1 MRKAKDEFGRGSIRK
16 LIAAGCFVGL
26 CCVAAPSALAD
37 QPQSSQEP
45 NPPVRLMGAK
55 DGRAIVKAAREH
67 DQPAPGTQD
76 CSHLVHE
83 IYATAGFTYA
93 YASSF
98 DLYAGHVS
106 FAQVKTPQPGDL
118 IVWPGHAG
126 IVLDPRTHSFYSL
139 VRSGL
144 DAEDYNGPYWRSRGK
159 PRFFRYVVQGRENVL
174 VAKAKTPAASPAAG
188 TTNSRDTTAVLAD
201 RSDAHASS
209 VEQRSAKTASERAAV
224 IYGLKAI
231 DGASAVPP
239 EVPASIV
246 VAEGRQPPTRD
257 EVAEGISEL
266 SNAAGNLLRVDD
278 LANVGLP
285 VVIYDQ
291 LSVERL
297 EFKRDH
303 GWAHLQVDSTLSVS
317 NGETQLQKRRDNV
330 RWELRRAESGWEAV
344 APLDRTF
351 VPRQVAV
358 AIFVAQ
364 LAHLTQNDGGGAH
377 ADAVHRQEAQLA
389 GLLNALLGNK

>member
-1 MRKAKDEFGRGSIRK
+1 MGNVNGGVAWRRRRESM
-16 LIAAGCFVGL
+16 LAAHLACFSCGAASL
-26 CCVAAPSALAD
+26 AFANAAPS
-37 QPQSSQEP
+37 PQDSGP
-45 NPPVRLMGAK
+45 RVRLMGSK
-55 DGRAIVKAAREH
+55 DGRSIVKAAREH

-83 IYATAGFTYA
+83 IYAAAGFAYP

-98 DLYAGHVS
+98 DLYAGSES
-106 FAQVKTPQPGDL
+106 FERVKAPQPGDL

-126 IVLDPRTHSFYSL
+126 IVLDPHKHSFYSL

-144 DAEDYNGPYWRSRGK
+144 DAEDYDGPYWRSRGK

-174 VAKAKTPAASPAAG
+174 VAKVQAPAASPATK
-188 TTNSRDTTAVLAD
+188 TTNQRNGAALLED
-201 RSDAHASS
+201 RSDADSPEAP
-209 VEQRSAKTASERAAV
+209 RSAKAASERTPV
-224 IYGLKAI
+224 IYGPRAPE
-231 DGASAVPP
+231 GAPAAPP

-246 VAEGRQPPTRD
+246 VAEGRKQPTRD

-266 SNAAGNLLRVDD
+266 SNAAGNLLRVND
-278 LANVGLP
+278 LANVSLP

-297 EFKRDH
+297 EIKRDH
-303 GWAHLQVDSTLSVS
+303 GWAHLQVDSTMLVS
-317 NGETQLQKRRDNV
+317 NGETQLQKRRENV

-351 VPRQVAV
+351 VPRHVAV
-358 AIFVAQ
+358 AVFAGQ
-364 LAHLTQNDGGGAH
+364 LARLTQNDGGGAYR
-377 ADAVHRQEAQLA
+377 DTILRQEAQLA
-389 GLLNALLGNK
+389 SLLNALLENK